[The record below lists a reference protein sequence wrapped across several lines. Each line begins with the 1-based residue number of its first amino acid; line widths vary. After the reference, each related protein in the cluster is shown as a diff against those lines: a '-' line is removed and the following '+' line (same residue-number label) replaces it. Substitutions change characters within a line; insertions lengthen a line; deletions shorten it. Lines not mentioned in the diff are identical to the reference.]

1 LRIGALQMSA
11 PLWYPSANLDAQFAH
26 VGWGALLVSAVALD
40 WRAARRPLGLA
51 PVWAGVGLTLV
62 YAAAKEFAFDVL
74 VEGDGLRNGAVDFS
88 FYCVGIAVAIGL
100 RYGWK
105 KMRRKC

>member
-1 LRIGALQMSA
+1 MSA

-26 VGWGALLVSAVALD
+26 VGWGALLVSAVALG
-40 WRAARRPLGLA
+40 WQAARRPLGVA
-51 PVWAGVGLTLV
+51 PEWAGVVLTIF
-62 YAAAKEFAFDVL
+62 YAAVKEFVFDVV
-74 VEGDGLRNGAVDFS
+74 VEGDGFRNGAVDFA
-88 FYCVGIAVAIGL
+88 FYCVGIAAAMGL